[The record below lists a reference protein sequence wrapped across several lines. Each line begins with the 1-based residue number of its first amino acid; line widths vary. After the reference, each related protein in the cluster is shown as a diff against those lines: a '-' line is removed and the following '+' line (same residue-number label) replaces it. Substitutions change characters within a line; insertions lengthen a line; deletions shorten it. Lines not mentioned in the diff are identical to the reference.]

1 MIRKKIIELK
11 KVDIL
16 SKLVI
21 DYSNFDKKVEKYI
34 SSFPI
39 DYSTFNFNKK
49 IDKNQ
54 RENLVS
60 VISKQYKK
68 TNFYKSDLNKVNTN
82 ISSLLL
88 NNSQTVT
95 TGHQLNIL
103 ASPLF
108 LIYKIINVINLS
120 NQLSNQLNK
129 KIIPI
134 FWMATEDHDFEEI
147 KSCNIFKKTY
157 NWNVNYVNQP
167 VSDFSTK
174 GINFLL
180 DEIDLGTSNYL
191 YKKELLDVF
200 KNIYSNNK
208 NYVNAHRAL
217 LTYFFSS
224 YGLVILDAND
234 PLLKK
239 NFISNLELELKNN
252 YACIEI
258 EKTNKKLSKNYKPIL
273 NPMDN
278 NIFYFRDSLRIKIIR
293 NKDMFYLKDKS
304 KEWSLNELIHEL
316 KNNPERFSP
325 NVILRTLY
333 QEKILPNLAYIG
345 GPSEIS
351 YWLQLKS
358 LFKKHNIDF
367 PVLILRN
374 FILNLSEKDVQ
385 TLNKF
390 NLKALDLFNS
400 KEFISSKYL
409 KTNVKFNLK
418 EELLKIEKIL
428 KSIKSKSVS
437 INDGLNLHTEIV
449 SNKIIKDLIKL
460 EKKLVKGQKSNHL
473 VALNKINDLFDK
485 IYFNGIIQERASSYI
500 PYYMKYGSKFFNIL
514 VENLKPLEKDYV
526 ILEGF

>member
-1 MIRKKIIELK
+1 
-11 KVDIL
+11 
-16 SKLVI
+16 
-21 DYSNFDKKVEKYI
+21 
-34 SSFPI
+34 
-39 DYSTFNFNKK
+39 
-49 IDKNQ
+49 
-54 RENLVS
+54 
-60 VISKQYKK
+60 
-68 TNFYKSDLNKVNTN
+68 
-82 ISSLLL
+82 
-88 NNSQTVT
+88 
-95 TGHQLNIL
+95 
-103 ASPLF
+103 
-108 LIYKIINVINLS
+108 
-120 NQLSNQLNK
+120 
-129 KIIPI
+129 
-134 FWMATEDHDFEEI
+134 
-147 KSCNIFKKTY
+147 
-157 NWNVNYVNQP
+157 
-167 VSDFSTK
+167 
-174 GINFLL
+174 
-180 DEIDLGTSNYL
+180 
-191 YKKELLDVF
+191 
-200 KNIYSNNK
+200 
-208 NYVNAHRAL
+208 
-217 LTYFFSS
+217 
-224 YGLVILDAND
+224 
-234 PLLKK
+234 
-239 NFISNLELELKNN
+239 
-252 YACIEI
+252 
-258 EKTNKKLSKNYKPIL
+258 
-273 NPMDN
+273 MDN

-460 EKKLVKGQKSNHL
+460 EKKLIKGQKSNHL
-473 VALNKINDLFDK
+473 VALKKINDLFDK